1 MSKKHHPDRG
11 GAKVPLGGQRLW
23 SSASRKAPK
32 RARSR
37 AAAGGSFFID
47 EVWSGWITYTTFV

>member
-37 AAAGGSFFID
+37 AAAVGSFFID
-47 EVWSGWITYTTFV
+47 EVWSTYTTFV